1 MTTKT
6 EKILKEAAAKTTLKT
21 AIELIENNRD
31 KDYGDKYIN
40 HKNIAKLW
48 SNFLDIEISPHDVAI
63 CMALVKIAR
72 MKHSHKKDNYI
83 DLAAY
88 AAIAYEVHKTDQ
100 MKRSPGYVQH
110 MRDSTAPMEEDL
122 DD

>member
-1 MTTKT
+1 MVTRT
-6 EKILKEAAAKTTLKT
+6 EKIVKAASAKTTLTT
-21 AIELIENNRD
+21 AIELVEKNRD

-40 HKNIAKLW
+40 HKNISKLW

-88 AAIAYEVHKTDQ
+88 AAIAYEVHKKDQ
-100 MKRSPGYVQH
+100 LESASFPIKH
-110 MRDSTAPMEEDL
+110 MRDSTAPFEEDL